1 MPHTRSQGP
10 PPVLAFEEPEQE
22 FHTNL
27 RSRLSQVRVLAP
39 ILFSPSCSTP
49 SSPSHTSTS
58 PFSIP
63 PVFFDMAEE
72 IPPCRRIVHDRA
84 CDGFTGVRNPTM
96 KCLAHKAYKNNNKV
110 AKINKRHD

>member
-1 MPHTRSQGP
+1 MPHTQSQEP

-58 PFSIP
+58 PFSISP
-63 PVFFDMAEE
+63 DFFDMAEE
-72 IPPCRRIVHDRA
+72 IPPRRRTSPSGGRFPGRDIVDDNHDDQIVYIA
-84 CDGFTGVRNPTM
+84 SMF
-96 KCLAHKAYKNNNKV
+96 KN
-110 AKINKRHD
+110 I